1 LVSPV
6 LDEEEKMNTPTAPVP
21 DLPAGISVVTARGS
35 LPAVAVSLPSAAA
48 LVYLHGAHVAEWTP
62 AGELPVLWMSDFG
75 RFSTADALRGGIPL
89 CFPWFGQNA
98 GDPTLPNHGWARLA
112 EWTLVN
118 AVISAVGGADAAELT
133 FELTEQSVGVPAGT
147 APMRLHYVVT
157 VGSELTIA
165 LQVLNTGD
173 TDLSFEEAFHTYLA
187 VGDITV
193 TTIDGYTDLS
203 YIDRTVT
210 PEAVAV
216 SVDPVRFDG
225 NQVDRIYPMPQGAVV
240 NDPANSRV
248 ITVTAEASAQSVI
261 WNPGSAKAASMGDFG
276 DNEWTSMVCVEAL
289 NIRNSAVTLAPGA
302 SHRMTA
308 TVATR

>member
-1 LVSPV
+1 
-6 LDEEEKMNTPTAPVP
+6 MNTPTAPLT

-35 LPAVAVSLPSAAA
+35 LPAVAVSLPSATA

-75 RFSTADALRGGIPL
+75 RFSTTDALRGGIPL
-89 CFPWFGQNA
+89 CFPWFGRNA
-98 GDPTLPNHGWARLA
+98 ADSTLPNHGWARLA

-118 AVISAVGGADAAELT
+118 AVTGADAAELT
-133 FELTEQSVGVPAGT
+133 FELTEHSVGVPAGT
-147 APMRLHYVVT
+147 TPMRLHYVVT

-165 LQVLNTGD
+165 LEVLNTGD
-173 TDLSFEEAFHTYLA
+173 ADLSFEEAFHTYLA
-187 VGDITV
+187 VGDIMT

-210 PEAVAV
+210 PEATRV
-216 SVDPVRFDG
+216 SAESVRFDG
-225 NQVDRIYPMPQGAVV
+225 KQIDRIYPMPNGAVV

-248 ITVTAEASAQSVI
+248 ITVAAAASAQSVI
-261 WNPGSAKAASMGDFG
+261 WNPGSAKAAGMGDFG
-276 DNEWTSMVCVEAL
+276 DDEWTLMVCVEAL
-289 NIRNSAVTLAPGA
+289 NIRDSAVTLTPGA

-308 TVATR
+308 TVAAR